1 VKATNTLSWDIEQ
14 AMTAF
19 QVNPEWYERYWFG
32 PTSSGSVDFNL
43 HRERAARE
51 RALAR
56 QQAGRF
62 LLTVMGRGFQR
73 FVFLLRGRGTPVR
86 HIRTEV

>member
-32 PTSSGSVDFNL
+32 PARSESVDFNL

-62 LLTVMGRGFQR
+62 LLTVMGRGFRR
-73 FVFLLRGRGTPVR
+73 FVFLLRGRRTLVR
-86 HIRTEV
+86 HIRTEA